1 MTKHKLLFNLLN
13 KRKEF
18 DVAKQEYINSIQE
31 FCGDAISNIRI
42 NFQKNNK
49 MYVTFE
55 SLCPFNDKYLLKF
68 CNEFGFLAPTIEFK
82 ELAENFTVYNWKFI
96 KILE

>member
-31 FCGDAISNIRI
+31 FFGDAISNIRI
-42 NFQKNNK
+42 NFQRNNK

-55 SLCPFNDKYLLKF
+55 LLCTFNDKYLLKF
-68 CNEFGFLAPTIEFK
+68 CNEFGFLAPTIEFE
-82 ELAENFTVYNWKFI
+82 ELSANITVYIWKFI